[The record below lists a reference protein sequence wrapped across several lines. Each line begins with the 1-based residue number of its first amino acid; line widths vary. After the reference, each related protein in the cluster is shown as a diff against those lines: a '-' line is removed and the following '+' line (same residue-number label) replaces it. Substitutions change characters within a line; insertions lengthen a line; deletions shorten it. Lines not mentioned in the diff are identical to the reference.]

1 MNLDNIYEQIENFN
15 YLKAKMRDEG
25 FHYCFNHYSSFKEI
39 KDEEFHELRKQ
50 YIEIS
55 NKLEKYV
62 DEKIISLQEQ
72 LDNID
77 E

>member
-25 FHYCFNHYSSFKEI
+25 FHYCFKHYSSFKEI
-39 KDEEFHELRKQ
+39 KDEEFHKLRKQ

-62 DEKIISLQEQ
+62 DEKIISLHEK
-72 LDNID
+72 LDID